1 MRNNL
6 LERAVFREEVG
17 SARYDDQFLGPAE
30 LSICLFVEFDN
41 AMIFAA
47 DNEKR
52 RRPHRQQDAI
62 GKIRPAPARNDCAD
76 LFKACRCDEC
86 CGGTC
91 TCPEES
97 NRKTAHGGIALRPP
111 DGLNQPVG
119 QQRNLKNLPSVVGIF
134 FLRLQQVEKQCCD
147 AAPIQ
152 RFRNHNVARAQP
164 A

>member
-62 GKIRPAPARNDCAD
+62 GKIRPAPPRETTAPISSRRAAATSAAAAPV
-76 LFKACRCDEC
+76 LAPKSPIGRPRTAGLRCDH
-86 CGGTC
+86 
-91 TCPEES
+91 
-97 NRKTAHGGIALRPP
+97 RTA
-111 DGLNQPVG
+111 
-119 QQRNLKNLPSVVGIF
+119 
-134 FLRLQQVEKQCCD
+134 
-147 AAPIQ
+147 
-152 RFRNHNVARAQP
+152 
-164 A
+164 